1 MEQAIASVSGR
12 YADYMTQQIAVRIPD
27 EQLKALDDAIEAGAF
42 ESRADGVRQALA
54 RLLRDL
60 REEQIGREYRE
71 AYARH
76 PEDPA
81 IGRMGIK
88 LLAEAVRRDEAE
100 SK

>member
-1 MEQAIASVSGR
+1 MEQLIAPASQR

-27 EQLKALDDAIEAGAF
+27 DQLKALDDAVEAGVF
-42 ESRADGVRQALA
+42 ESRADGVRRALA
-54 RLLRDL
+54 LLLRDL
-60 REEQIGREYRE
+60 REKQIGREYRE

-100 SK
+100 SR

>member
-1 MEQAIASVSGR
+1 
-12 YADYMTQQIAVRIPD
+12 MTQQIAVRIPED
-27 EQLKALDDAIEAGAF
+27 QLQALDDAVEAGAF
-42 ESRADGVRQALA
+42 ESRADGVRRALA

>member
-1 MEQAIASVSGR
+1 MS
-12 YADYMTQQIAVRIPD
+12 QQIAIRIPD
-27 EQLKALDDAIEAGAF
+27 DQLQALDEAVEAGHF
-42 ESRADGVRQALA
+42 ESRAEGVRRAVAQ
-54 RLLRDL
+54 LLRDL

-76 PEDPA
+76 PQDPA
-81 IGRMGIK
+81 IGRMGVK

>member
-1 MEQAIASVSGR
+1 MEQVIAPGSRR
-12 YADYMTQQIAVRIPD
+12 YADCMTQQIAVRIPED
-27 EQLKALDDAIEAGAF
+27 QLKALDDAIEAGAF

-88 LLAEAVRRDEAE
+88 LLAEAVKRDEAE
-100 SK
+100 SR

>member
-1 MEQAIASVSGR
+1 
-12 YADYMTQQIAVRIPD
+12 MTQQIAVRIPED
-27 EQLKALDDAIEAGAF
+27 QLKALDDAVGAGVFA
-42 ESRADGVRQALA
+42 SRADGVRRALA
-54 RLLRDL
+54 LLLRDL

-88 LLAEAVRRDEAE
+88 LLAEAFRRDEAD
-100 SK
+100 SR

>member
-1 MEQAIASVSGR
+1 
-12 YADYMTQQIAVRIPD
+12 MTHQIAVRIPD
-27 EQLKALDDAIEAGAF
+27 DQLQALDDAVEAGAF
-42 ESRADGVRQALA
+42 ESRADGVRRALTQ
-54 RLLRDL
+54 LLRDL